1 MKNLCVQLFREE
13 IFILLKDKRVLVVS
27 KFLIIG
33 ERRRTT
39 ANHCEPLRTT
49 ANHFERRW
57 STENGCESSQT
68 AICRSFFEV
77 TNGQKSTLECVF
89 IQIIFLE

>member
-49 ANHFERRW
+49 ANGGEPLRKAVIHCERLRKLA
-57 STENGCESSQT
+57 NGYLP
-68 AICRSFFEV
+68 F
-77 TNGQKSTLECVF
+77 VF
-89 IQIIFLE
+89 